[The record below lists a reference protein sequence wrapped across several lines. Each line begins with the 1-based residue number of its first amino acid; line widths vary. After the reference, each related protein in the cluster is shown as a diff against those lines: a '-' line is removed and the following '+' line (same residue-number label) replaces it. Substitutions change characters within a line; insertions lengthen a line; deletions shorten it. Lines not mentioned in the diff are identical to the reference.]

1 VTADVTTLPG
11 GRRRGGR
18 RRSGRAENSSSLL
31 VVWTGRIA
39 VLVIFLAGWQ
49 WVPQI
54 DWMKKQSSVFDPFFV
69 SSPSL
74 IAHETWHLMIASH
87 NQPSVW
93 PYIWNTLQSTLEGV
107 AIGTAAGA
115 LLGLVF
121 SNNETIRRI
130 ADPYLATL
138 NATPRIALI
147 PIFVILFGT
156 TTTTS
161 VVTAIMLVLFIVYY
175 NAYAGGRSVSAQ
187 TIQNAQLLGATRFE
201 IMRRIR
207 LPYVL
212 AWVFAVIPNAISFGL
227 VGVVT
232 AELLTGSE
240 GMGRLLSQSIGLSD
254 STLTFS
260 VVIMLSIIGVAMVMT
275 LDMIQRRLLHWW
287 HNSQ

>member
-1 VTADVTTLPG
+1 MTADVTKLPR
-11 GRRRGGR
+11 GRRR
-18 RRSGRAENSSSLL
+18 RSRKRAGHAEAPSHSL
-31 VVWTGRIA
+31 VVWLGRLA
-39 VLVIFLAGWQ
+39 VLIAFLAGWQ
-49 WVPQI
+49 WIPQI
-54 DWMKKQSSVFDPFFV
+54 AWMKQQSSVFDPFFV

-74 IAHETWHLMIASH
+74 IASETWHLMIASH

-156 TTTTS
+156 TKTTS
-161 VVTAIMLVLFIVYY
+161 VVTAVMLVLFIVYY

-260 VVIMLSIIGVAMVMT
+260 VVIMLSFIGVAMVMT

>member
-1 VTADVTTLPG
+1 VWL
-11 GRRRGGR
+11 GR
-18 RRSGRAENSSSLL
+18 L
-31 VVWTGRIA
+31 A
-39 VLVIFLAGWQ
+39 VLVAFLAGWQ

-54 DWMKKQSSVFDPFFV
+54 AWMKQQSSVFDPFFV

-74 IAHETWHLMIASH
+74 IATETWRLMIASH

-156 TTTTS
+156 TKTTS
-161 VVTAIMLVLFIVYY
+161 VVTAVMLVLFIVYY

-275 LDMIQRRLLHWW
+275 LDVIQRHLLHWW